1 MLVVIPVHPLNER
14 LPPLENCCQKL
25 HVAVHPESGKS
36 EHASFLLENIKQK
49 DERCLQLDERCLQ
62 PLKI

>member
-1 MLVVIPVHPLNER
+1 MHPLNEG

-36 EHASFLLENIKQK
+36 EDTSFLLENITKIRKVFATPQN
-49 DERCLQLDERCLQ
+49 
-62 PLKI
+62 LKGRNNY